1 MKEELRSAIFSRWFL
16 IAFVLM
22 FLTLLGMSFPE
33 RLISINSGEENRMSA
48 LQLAL
53 LPIFFGGVMLIFPFS
68 ACTVSAHRQTGE
80 IRSGYIQWALLRGG
94 ARSYAIRKLSVNF
107 LASGLAVGLAFFAHA
122 MLWRAIAWPSQALLY
137 SQHEIPSFIN
147 DVIYAPWMEIA
158 HGLPIILWMTMGMLL
173 MGGVWGTV
181 GLVVSMWVPD
191 ALLSVS
197 VPTFLYF
204 LWNSGSSRWLGYRLP
219 SASRIYN
226 DALTWPIV
234 FEVLA
239 VNFIWMLLLCLLYWL
254 GLKRRAYHA

>member
-1 MKEELRSAIFSRWFL
+1 MKEELRSVIFSRWFL
-16 IAFVLM
+16 IAWIVM
-22 FLTLLGMSFPE
+22 MLTLLAMSIPE
-33 RLISINSGEENRMSA
+33 RITSVDWGDEHRASA
-48 LQLAL
+48 LQMAL
-53 LPIFFGGVMLIFPFS
+53 MPIFFGGVMLLFPFC
-68 ACTVSAHRQTGE
+68 ACTVSAPRQTGE
-80 IRSGYIQWALLRGG
+80 IRSGYIQWALLRGN

-122 MLWRAIAWPSQALLY
+122 MLWRAIAWPSQPLVY

-191 ALLSVS
+191 ALLAVS
-197 VPTFLYF
+197 LPTFLYF
-204 LWNSGSSRWLGYRLP
+204 FWNGPSRVLLGFRLP

-234 FEVLA
+234 GEVLA
-239 VNFIWMLLLCLLYWL
+239 VNLAFMALLCLLYWL